1 MAEEVGIGKNDI
13 VFSNLHRAWYPDAL
27 WTEDSPAAVHRNQ
40 GRYNE
45 VEAPSGLQGRYWQAG
60 SRTSNLSIP
69 HPLPVSFFMLTIF
82 P

>member
-27 WTEDSPAAVHRNQ
+27 WTEDSSVAVHRNQ

-45 VEAPSGLQGRYWQAG
+45 VEAPSGL
-60 SRTSNLSIP
+60 
-69 HPLPVSFFMLTIF
+69 
-82 P
+82 